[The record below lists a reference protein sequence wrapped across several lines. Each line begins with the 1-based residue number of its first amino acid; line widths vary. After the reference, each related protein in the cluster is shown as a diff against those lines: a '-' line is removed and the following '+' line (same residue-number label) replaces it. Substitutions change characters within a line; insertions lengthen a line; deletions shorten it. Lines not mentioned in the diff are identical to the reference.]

1 MKKLLLSVV
10 FAMVALTTTFAANLN
25 PFAYGLKST
34 YDPLSL
40 TLSGE
45 FMLNAPATS
54 VTVYAIDADG
64 RKYLLRSYGAV
75 KAKGKIA
82 FEYDLMALRIPQ
94 GVDLNWCVEVT
105 GEAVTSVTF
114 VDNANR
120 LYAPTSVD
128 IDNNPENAN
137 FGTVFCVEGLN
148 GAYQTSGYT
157 SYISYTDGAGL
168 YLLNA
173 DGTARKMPYQGS
185 NVRYGYNGAVVN
197 QPDRDRPFFGKNTE
211 YDLKGYKAFRVRVSD
226 DGRIFVTSFSTNGHV
241 LWEAKKE
248 CFSAT
253 TEDEWSANTGW
264 HKIMANGNANT
275 VMATE
280 KRNCTHDY
288 CGIYSLY
295 QGNASTGTYIA
306 GPNMGFDVRGSGD
319 NLQLLMLGG
328 CKQAIVW
335 STPGHYYCD
344 EYDLGQA
351 TLWNTPPSRRIFAGH
366 SDGVDIV
373 NPQGVQVQYDKSGN
387 VWLAQHRAVT
397 TNTTLARVNRSLAS
411 TKKNNVEIGQ
421 IDHNESSHTFRRC
434 GAIRFNEDFSQVAI
448 ASNANGNGGGFTV
461 YPVDASTGMP
471 IWAQGTEVN
480 TYNKTGVSL
489 MDFAWDYAGN
499 LYIAADASTNGERIA
514 VYAMPHAADRVVSTP
529 AASKYSFKIDCDRN
543 VTYLVKATC
552 SASEGSIVCTPAA
565 YAGVVGNGA
574 AVPSCTELTLT
585 VTPDAAHKFTGW
597 KDQETGKILSTD
609 KVFTISVTRNLT
621 LTATFEYAEY
631 HNITWWNLFKDGED
645 IYDETIDVQR
655 NARLYYLFMAYYNA
669 GSGAGKRWAQKM
681 KDGSNEYDL
690 VNSCYTYAD
699 ELLNKNEESPMYW
712 LGEYLKSV
720 VSNSYTL
727 QVGDNETYSVR
738 WGQTMYAF
746 INRVGYAKNPYADNY
761 PKYTTPQELM
771 NAIKAFASISN
782 GGTDAAI
789 YTKWRPYW
797 TEIACKLPSTL
808 TYDKHLP
815 TMNVWNRIP
824 GPYNEYDTYEN
835 NVVPGNI
842 QPEKTPK
849 WYQWY
854 VPENVPEL
862 KGLSHPI
869 LAWRHNSPTGE
880 IVHHVWKD
888 NMKLYASYVRKHIEE
903 SDPPAKPENY
913 DAKNEDIIK
922 LMANPNWDPA
932 DRVATH
938 NLTVTRK
945 LVKGVY
951 NTICLPFDV
960 ELNGLMDGHPLKG
973 ATLLSFSSIDDN
985 LYNQSGEPVTV
996 LNFTEVPEVTIGG
1009 KPCRILQ
1016 AGIPY
1021 LIKVHKDVDEA
1032 ELLKEMR
1039 FTGIGRDVLILNAYS
1054 SETYRGVTFHGT
1066 INPTNIPEG
1075 SLILVADNR
1084 LALTTETGQMLG
1096 LRGYFTI
1103 DPMMASDIAEQAADG
1118 RVYLSIQK
1126 PTTTSIPVAPEAEQ
1140 PKQPKVRKVM
1150 HNGQIYILR
1159 GDEVYTITGHRVK

>member
-1 MKKLLLSVV
+1 MKKLLLSAV
-10 FAMVALTTTFAANLN
+10 FAMVALTTTFAADLN
-25 PFAYGLKST
+25 PFAYGLEST

-54 VTVYAIDADG
+54 VAVYAIDADG

-114 VDNANR
+114 VNNANR

-137 FGTVFCVEGLN
+137 FGTVFVTEGRPN
-148 GAYQTSGYT
+148 GQGNATYLS
-157 SYISYTDGAGL
+157 SVDGAGL
-168 YLLNA
+168 YVFNA
-173 DGTARKMPYQGS
+173 DGTPRQIP
-185 NVRYGYNGAVVN
+185 NVGTKRYGYNGSVVSN
-197 QPDRDRPFFGKNTE
+197 TIQYFHPTDRSQ
-211 YDLKGYKAFRVRVSD
+211 YKAYSPYRVRVSD
-226 DGRIFVTSFSTNGHV
+226 DGRIFITSLSPDGHV
-241 LWEAKKE
+241 LWEANKEVFSHPEAADWSSKTSWKKVI
-248 CFSAT
+248 SVDNPNT
-253 TEDEWSANTGW
+253 TMQTTRLVDGDCSNHEWCNIGNLYS
-264 HKIMANGNANT
+264 NGNF
-275 VMATE
+275 V
-280 KRNCTHDY
+280 
-288 CGIYSLY
+288 
-295 QGNASTGTYIA
+295 A
-306 GPNMGFDVRGSGD
+306 GPNVGFDVRGSGD
-319 NLQLLMLGG
+319 NLKLLMLSG
-328 CKQAIVW
+328 CRQAIA
-335 STPGHYYCD
+335 SI
-344 EYDLGQA
+344 
-351 TLWNTPPSRRIFAGH
+351 TPPHYHCYEYNLGEETVWDKPASKHIFTG
-366 SDGVDIV
+366 SMESNLIKILNYG
-373 NPQGVQVQYDKSGN
+373 GSQVQYDKNGN
-387 VWLAQHRAVT
+387 IWFCQHRASADA
-397 TNTTLARVNRSLAS
+397 TTLARVS
-411 TKKNNVEIGQ
+411 TNGTLWQETRT
-421 IDHNESSHTFRRC
+421 SYRRC
-434 GAIRFNEDFSQVAI
+434 GGIRFSNDFSQVVI
-448 ASNANGNGGGFTV
+448 ASNANPGAGNNQGGGFTV
-461 YPVDASTGMP
+461 YPVNASTGLP
-471 IWAQGTEVN
+471 DWNSGTQVN
-480 TYNKTGVSL
+480 TNSKTGVSL

-499 LYIAADASTNGERIA
+499 LYIAADHATNGERIA

-529 AASKYSFKIDCDRN
+529 AALKYSFKIDCDPN

-565 YAGVVGNGA
+565 YAGVVGNGV

-645 IYDETIDVQR
+645 IYDSEIDTKR

-669 GSGAGKRWAQKM
+669 GSGAGLRWAAKLD
-681 KDGSNEYDL
+681 DGSGEYNL
-690 VNSCYTYAD
+690 GNSCYTYTD
-699 ELLNKNEESPMYW
+699 ELLNKDKNAPMYW

-720 VSNSYTL
+720 VGDSYTL
-727 QVGDNETYSVR
+727 QVGAAENISVQ
-738 WGQTMYAF
+738 WGKCMFAF
-746 INRVGYAKNPYADNY
+746 INKVGYAKDYQGKNISA
-761 PKYTTPQELM
+761 PQALLT
-771 NAIKAFASISN
+771 AIKAFAPVSS
-782 GGTDAAI
+782 GGEGKGE
-789 YTKWRPYW
+789 YSEWRPYW

-854 VPENVPEL
+854 TPDDIPEL
-862 KGLSHPI
+862 SNRHPI

-880 IVHHVWKD
+880 IVHHVWED

-903 SDPPAKPENY
+903 SDPPASPENY
-913 DAKNEDIIK
+913 DATNEDIIK

-996 LNFTEVPEVTIGG
+996 LNFTEVPEVTKGG

-1021 LIKVHKDVDEA
+1021 LIKVHEDVDEA
-1032 ELLKEMR
+1032 KLLEEMR

-1054 SETYRGVTFHGT
+1054 SDTYRGVTFHGT

-1118 RVYLSIQK
+1118 RVYLSMNK
-1126 PTTTSIPVAPEAEQ
+1126 PVTTSIPVAPEAEQ
-1140 PKQPKVRKVM
+1140 QVKPEVRKVM
-1150 HNGQIYILR
+1150 YDGKIYILR
-1159 GDEVYTITGHRVK
+1159 GEEVYTITGHRVR

>member
-1 MKKLLLSVV
+1 MKKLLLSAV
-10 FAMVALTTTFAANLN
+10 FAMVALTTTFAADLN
-25 PFAYGLKST
+25 PFAYGLEST

-54 VTVYAIDADG
+54 VAVYAIDADG

-114 VDNANR
+114 VNNANR

-137 FGTVFCVEGLN
+137 FGTVFVTEGRPN
-148 GAYQTSGYT
+148 GQGNATYLS
-157 SYISYTDGAGL
+157 SVDGAGL
-168 YLLNA
+168 YVFNA
-173 DGTARKMPYQGS
+173 DGTPRQIP
-185 NVRYGYNGAVVN
+185 NVGTKRYGYNGAVV
-197 QPDRDRPFFGKNTE
+197 GNTIQ
-211 YDLKGYKAFRVRVSD
+211 YFHPTDKSQYKAYSPYRVRVSD
-226 DGRIFVTSFSTNGHV
+226 DGRIFITSLSPDGHV
-241 LWEAKKE
+241 LWEANKEVFSHPEAADWSSKTSWKKVI
-248 CFSAT
+248 SVDNPNT
-253 TEDEWSANTGW
+253 TMQTTRLVDGDCSNHEWCNIGNLYS
-264 HKIMANGNANT
+264 NGNF
-275 VMATE
+275 V
-280 KRNCTHDY
+280 
-288 CGIYSLY
+288 
-295 QGNASTGTYIA
+295 A
-306 GPNMGFDVRGSGD
+306 GPNVGFDVRGSGD
-319 NLQLLMLGG
+319 NLKLLMLSG
-328 CKQAIVW
+328 CRQAIA
-335 STPGHYYCD
+335 SI
-344 EYDLGQA
+344 
-351 TLWNTPPSRRIFAGH
+351 TPPHYHCYEYNLGEETVWDKPASKHIFTG
-366 SDGVDIV
+366 SMESNLIKILNYG
-373 NPQGVQVQYDKSGN
+373 GSQVQYDKNGN
-387 VWLAQHRAVT
+387 IWFCQHRASADA
-397 TNTTLARVNRSLAS
+397 TTLARVS
-411 TKKNNVEIGQ
+411 TNGTLWQETRT
-421 IDHNESSHTFRRC
+421 SYRRC
-434 GAIRFNEDFSQVAI
+434 GGIRFSNDFSQVVI
-448 ASNANGNGGGFTV
+448 ASNANPKAGNSQGGGFTV
-461 YPVDASTGMP
+461 YPVDATTGMP
-471 IWAQGTEVN
+471 IWTQGTQVN
-480 TYNKTGVSL
+480 TNSKTGVSL

-499 LYIAADASTNGERIA
+499 LYIAADAATNGERIA

-529 AASKYSFKIDCDRN
+529 AALKYSFKIDCDPN

-565 YAGVVGNGA
+565 YAGVVGNGV

-645 IYDETIDVQR
+645 IEKESATYPGTNER
-655 NARLYYLFMAYYNA
+655 LWRLYQVEFDEYRTTKRADK
-669 GSGAGKRWAQKM
+669 GDCSGEFTVA
-681 KDGSNEYDL
+681 DFFSNSVAE
-690 VNSCYTYAD
+690 
-699 ELLNKNEESPMYW
+699 NEQFLMSETNNTTTPFVW
-712 LGEYLKSV
+712 LRKYIEYLNGGPIVKKNNETRHRWQYILPMFFNRSN
-720 VSNSYTL
+720 NSYNSSCQDATSVA
-727 QVGDNETYSVR
+727 QWTGQSFVTYGKVE
-738 WGQTMYAF
+738 Y
-746 INRVGYAKNPYADNY
+746 
-761 PKYTTPQELM
+761 
-771 NAIKAFASISN
+771 
-782 GGTDAAI
+782 
-789 YTKWRPYW
+789 WRPWW
-797 TEIACKLPSTL
+797 TEIGCNLPSTM
-808 TYDKHLP
+808 TYDNHMP
-815 TMNVWNRIP
+815 TMNTWKRDECSTGTIA
-824 GPYNEYDTYEN
+824 G
-835 NVVPGNI
+835 I
-842 QPEKTPK
+842 TPSG

-880 IVHHVWKD
+880 IVHHVWQD

-938 NLTVTRK
+938 NLAVTRK

-1032 ELLKEMR
+1032 KLLEEMR

-1054 SETYRGVTFHGT
+1054 SDTYRGVTFHGT

-1118 RVYLSIQK
+1118 RVYLSMNK
-1126 PTTTSIPVAPEAEQ
+1126 PVTTSIPVAPEAEQ
-1140 PKQPKVRKVM
+1140 QVKPEVRKVM
-1150 HNGQIYILR
+1150 YDGKIYILR
-1159 GDEVYTITGHRVK
+1159 GEEVYTITGHRVR

>member
-1 MKKLLLSVV
+1 MKKLLLSAV
-10 FAMVALTTTFAANLN
+10 FAMVALTTTFAAQLN

-54 VTVYAIDADG
+54 VAVYAIDADG

-137 FGTVFCVEGLN
+137 FGTVFVTEGRPN
-148 GAYQTSGYT
+148 GQGNATYLS
-157 SYISYTDGAGL
+157 SVDGAGL
-168 YLLNA
+168 YVFNA
-173 DGTARKMPYQGS
+173 DGTPRQIP
-185 NVRYGYNGAVVN
+185 NVGTKRYGYNGTVVS
-197 QPDRDRPFFGKNTE
+197 NTIQ
-211 YDLKGYKAFRVRVSD
+211 YFHPTDKSQYKAYSPYRVRVSD
-226 DGRIFVTSFSTNGHV
+226 DGRIFITSLSPDGHV
-241 LWEAKKE
+241 LWEANKEVFSHPEAADWSSKTSWKKVI
-248 CFSAT
+248 SVDNPNT
-253 TEDEWSANTGW
+253 TMQTTRLVDGDCSNHEWCNIGNLYS
-264 HKIMANGNANT
+264 NGNF
-275 VMATE
+275 V
-280 KRNCTHDY
+280 
-288 CGIYSLY
+288 
-295 QGNASTGTYIA
+295 A
-306 GPNMGFDVRGSGD
+306 GPNVGFDVRGSGD
-319 NLQLLMLGG
+319 NLKLLMLSG
-328 CKQAIVW
+328 CRQAIASITPTHFYCYEYNLGEETVW
-335 STPGHYYCD
+335 DKPASKH
-344 EYDLGQA
+344 
-351 TLWNTPPSRRIFAGH
+351 IFTG
-366 SDGVDIV
+366 SMESNLIKVLNYG
-373 NPQGVQVQYDKSGN
+373 GSQVQYDKNGN
-387 VWLAQHRAVT
+387 IWFCQHRASADA
-397 TNTTLARVNRSLAS
+397 TTLARVS
-411 TKKNNVEIGQ
+411 TNGILWQE
-421 IDHNESSHTFRRC
+421 TRTPYRRC
-434 GAIRFNEDFSQVAI
+434 GGIRFSNDFSQVVI
-448 ASNANGNGGGFTV
+448 ASNANTGAGNNQGGGFTV
-461 YPVDASTGMP
+461 YPVNQSTGMP
-471 IWAQGTEVN
+471 IWEQGTQVK
-480 TYNKTGVSL
+480 TYDKTGYSL
-489 MDFAWDYAGN
+489 MDLAWDYAGN
-499 LYIAADASTNGERIA
+499 LYIAADASTYGERIA

-529 AASKYSFKIDCDRN
+529 AASKYSFKIDCDPN

-631 HNITWWNLFKDGED
+631 HNITWWNLFKNGED
-645 IYDETIDVQR
+645 IEIYNPTSGFPGTNERLWRLFQVEMNELIPTSETDRGDPGYDTWNGKKQFDVLSFIGGDATTERFNTLVGR
-655 NARLYYLFMAYYNA
+655 NASSTSILRWMVPYFEYVLKQQGKEHPSQNPTNYITMTWKGLVYNLINRA
-669 GSGAGKRWAQKM
+669 DRPLDGSG
-681 KDGSNEYDL
+681 KDVYIN
-690 VNSCYTYAD
+690 NTYIPARFNAD
-699 ELLNKNEESPMYW
+699 FS
-712 LGEYLKSV
+712 GEYGLI
-720 VSNSYTL
+720 
-727 QVGDNETYSVR
+727 ET
-738 WGQTMYAF
+738 
-746 INRVGYAKNPYADNY
+746 
-761 PKYTTPQELM
+761 
-771 NAIKAFASISN
+771 
-782 GGTDAAI
+782 
-789 YTKWRPYW
+789 WRPWW
-797 TEIACKLPSTL
+797 TEIVCNLPRTM
-808 TYDKHLP
+808 TYDDAMP
-815 TMNVWNRIP
+815 TMNIWKRDECSTGSIA
-824 GPYNEYDTYEN
+824 E
-835 NVVPGNI
+835 I
-842 QPEKTPK
+842 TPSG

-888 NMKLYASYVRKHIEE
+888 NMKLYASYVRKHLEE

-1032 ELLKEMR
+1032 KLLEEMR

-1126 PTTTSIPVAPEAEQ
+1126 PTTTSIPVAPEAEK